1 MAVCSG
7 DNSSQEEGIY
17 TEYRRVI
24 RIIIVTSIDPVIT
37 TLLSPLLSLLVL
49 CEKTLFH
56 PTTTAHTLQFAV
68 YNGNGGRGGE
78 DTGNTGERRR
88 RRRRKKGR
96 KEICQA
102 VRSNEIR

>member
-37 TLLSPLLSLLVL
+37 TLLSPLSPSFCARKLYFTRQRPHTLCSLQ
-49 CEKTLFH
+49 F
-56 PTTTAHTLQFAV
+56 TTATAE
-68 YNGNGGRGGE
+68 GGGE